1 MGVYRTKYNHFIIKK
16 MKYSE
21 KKKYN
26 INGPSYFLTISTT
39 DFTDN
44 LLRVKFCSKNVSNE
58 DILGIKLR
66 YRLCIYVNVFTVE

>member
-1 MGVYRTKYNHFIIKK
+1 MLLKK
-16 MKYSE
+16 KYSE

-44 LLRVKFCSKNVSNE
+44 FLRVKFCSKNDSNE

-66 YRLCIYVNVFTVE
+66 YRLCIYVNVFTVEQYQPSTK